1 MHITS
6 ESETAQPNLLT
17 YIKTIADTLPD
28 ASPEEVITLNSKFE
42 YLRSIGSIKRCL
54 THMQELLADDGYHLD
69 DGQTFQLVQDENCE
83 PCMYTIPKF
92 GYA

>member
-6 ESETAQPNLLT
+6 EYETAQHNLIT

-42 YLRSIGSIKRCL
+42 YLRSIGSIKQCL
-54 THMQELLADDGYHLD
+54 PHLQDFIVTDGYHLD
-69 DGQTFQLVQDENCE
+69 YGQPFELVREQDCE
-83 PCMYTIPKF
+83 VCN
-92 GYA
+92 ANS